1 MENKQIE
8 LRWGYELQSSKLF
21 SNLFTVDEV
30 RSDKFQN

>member
-8 LRWGYELQSSKLF
+8 LRWRYELQSSKLF
-21 SNLFTVDEV
+21 SNLFTVDKV